1 MMTSESR
8 RERVDDTVRRVF
20 SFRRPN
26 AETLSPRR
34 RHHDDVVFFCAAPR
48 ARSDWRRARVRRMDL
63 QAFIVRGQVFSLMRK
78 ALRAASQAPPE
89 SRAEIR
95 AEIRRSFEAS
105 RHHDDSR
112 TIKHLLSDGRIL
124 VKQLKE
130 MVGLTT

>member
-1 MMTSESR
+1 MF
-8 RERVDDTVRRVF
+8 F
-20 SFRRPN
+20 SS
-26 AETLSPRR
+26 ARR
-34 RHHDDVVFFCAAPR
+34 RFCGRGEVFRTRGSKKPR
-48 ARSDWRRARVRRMDL
+48 PRHRQIRARVRRMDL
-63 QAFIVRGQVFSLMRK
+63 QAFIIRGQVLSLMRK
-78 ALRAASQAPPE
+78 ALRAARQAPPE

-95 AEIRRSFEAS
+95 AEIRRSFETS

>member
-1 MMTSESR
+1 
-8 RERVDDTVRRVF
+8 
-20 SFRRPN
+20 
-26 AETLSPRR
+26 
-34 RHHDDVVFFCAAPR
+34 
-48 ARSDWRRARVRRMDL
+48 MDL

>member
-1 MMTSESR
+1 MKRSR
-8 RERVDDTVRRVF
+8 LDADITTER
-20 SFRRPN
+20 
-26 AETLSPRR
+26 
-34 RHHDDVVFFCAAPR
+34 VFFCAASR
-48 ARSDWRRARVRRMDL
+48 AWSDWRRARVRRMDL

>member
-1 MMTSESR
+1 MIDGALFLKSGVCFFFRFARHRGSLLNRSR
-8 RERVDDTVRRVF
+8 TEW
-20 SFRRPN
+20 
-26 AETLSPRR
+26 R
-34 RHHDDVVFFCAAPR
+34 RHQIGDARPR
-48 ARSDWRRARVRRMDL
+48 PRMDL
-63 QAFIVRGQVFSLMRK
+63 QAFIVRGQVLSLMRK
-78 ALRAASQAPPE
+78 ALRAARQAPPE

-130 MVGLTT
+130 MVGLTS

>member
-1 MMTSESR
+1 MMMMSESR
-8 RERVDDTVRRVF
+8 RERVDDTGRRVF
-20 SFRRPN
+20 YFRRGK
-26 AETLSPRR
+26 TQKRSRLY
-34 RHHDDVVFFCAAPR
+34 VVFFCAAPR
-48 ARSDWRRARVRRMDL
+48 AWSDWRRARVRRMDL

>member
-1 MMTSESR
+1 
-8 RERVDDTVRRVF
+8 
-20 SFRRPN
+20 
-26 AETLSPRR
+26 
-34 RHHDDVVFFCAAPR
+34 
-48 ARSDWRRARVRRMDL
+48 MDL
-63 QAFIVRGQVFSLMRK
+63 QAFIIRGQVLSLMRK
-78 ALRAASQAPPE
+78 ALRAARQAPPE

-95 AEIRRSFEAS
+95 RSFETS

>member
-1 MMTSESR
+1 MKRSR
-8 RERVDDTVRRVF
+8 LDADITTER
-20 SFRRPN
+20 
-26 AETLSPRR
+26 
-34 RHHDDVVFFCAAPR
+34 VFFCAASR
-48 ARSDWRRARVRRMDL
+48 AWSDWRRARVRRMDL

-95 AEIRRSFEAS
+95 AEIRRSFETS

>member
-1 MMTSESR
+1 MKEESL
-8 RERVDDTVRRVF
+8 RVF
-20 SFRRPN
+20 FSSARR
-26 AETLSPRR
+26 ARRWRSAVAARFSECIDRSEIPRR
-34 RHHDDVVFFCAAPR
+34 RPR
-48 ARSDWRRARVRRMDL
+48 HRQIRARVWRMDL
-63 QAFIVRGQVFSLMRK
+63 QAFIVRGQVLSLMRK
-78 ALRAASQAPPE
+78 ALRAARQAPPE

-95 AEIRRSFEAS
+95 AEIRRSFETS

>member
-20 SFRRPN
+20 YFGRPD

-34 RHHDDVVFFCAAPR
+34 RHHGDVVFFCAAPR
-48 ARSDWRRARVRRMDL
+48 AWSDWRRARVRRMDL